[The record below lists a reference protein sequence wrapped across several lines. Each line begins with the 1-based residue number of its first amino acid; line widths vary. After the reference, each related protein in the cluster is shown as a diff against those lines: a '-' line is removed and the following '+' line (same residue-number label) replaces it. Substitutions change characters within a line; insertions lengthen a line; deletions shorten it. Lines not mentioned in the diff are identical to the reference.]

1 MDGTGKQNVL
11 ETLELL
17 LLNFAQLD
25 GVTQLQYLEDCE
37 HGKANVV
44 EGGDSVVGSL
54 PLFKTDR
61 NIEVAGVR
69 TFTMCD

>member
-44 EGGDSVVGSL
+44 EGGDPIVGAF
-54 PLFKTDR
+54 PLLQAD
-61 NIEVAGVR
+61 
-69 TFTMCD
+69 